1 MTDKAE
7 GQLSGRTATGETE
20 ERGIPL
26 GKVVAQRYRIQ
37 SLIARGGMAAVFLAD
52 DLLLHRQVALKVLVP
67 PNKADIA
74 SFEHRFRREAQAL
87 AQLSHPN
94 IVTLHD
100 FGETKESGYF
110 LAMEYI
116 PGPRMTDLMKD
127 GPMEPIRAIRLVQ
140 QVVLALRYAHKKGV
154 IHRDLKPSN
163 LLVLQAEDGSET
175 MKVVDFGLV
184 KLAEVDQSLTQPGLV
199 LGSPHCMAPEQ
210 VRGQDTD
217 ARTDIYAVGILLFRC
232 ITGTFPFHGD
242 NATATMLA
250 HLHQATPSFFAAAP
264 GILVPEG
271 LEPIVARC
279 LAKDPADRYPDMQG
293 LMDDLIAVAGAG
305 AQMHSV
311 TLVKPM
317 PPGAI
322 QEPAPSSSWSRWVIL
337 GAGLVGL
344 ISVLSAGLVYFAW
357 QQSKLPPLAPSQPVT
372 RPLEPVVPS
381 APETPPAEQPPAEA
395 AVPPATPESPA
406 AQTAPPTP
414 EKPAMSPEKAP
425 DKPAEKPAKA
435 APEKPA
441 ENAGSQTTPGK
452 KEPEKPAEKPPEKKA
467 PEGYMPLPEDF

>member
-1 MTDKAE
+1 
-7 GQLSGRTATGETE
+7 
-20 ERGIPL
+20 
-26 GKVVAQRYRIQ
+26 
-37 SLIARGGMAAVFLAD
+37 MAAVFLAD

-116 PGPRMTDLMKD
+116 PGPRMTDLVKD

-163 LLVLQAEDGSET
+163 LLVLQGEDGSET

-217 ARTDIYAVGILLFRC
+217 ARTDIYAVGVLLFRC
-232 ITGTFPFHGD
+232 ITGVFPFHGD

-250 HLHQATPSFFAAAP
+250 HLHQATPSFFSVAP

-279 LAKDPADRYPDMQG
+279 LCKDPADRYAEMQA
-293 LMDDLIAVAGAG
+293 LMDDLVAVAGAG

-311 TLVKPM
+311 TLVKPT

-322 QEPAPSSSWSRWVIL
+322 EAHAESPSWSRWVIV
-337 GAGLVGL
+337 GAGLFGLLSVLLAGL
-344 ISVLSAGLVYFAW
+344 IYFVW
-357 QQSKLPPLAPSQPVT
+357 QQSTLPPPPPPREPVT
-372 RPLEPVVPS
+372 RPVEPT
-381 APETPPAEQPPAEA
+381 PETPPAEPPPVEA
-395 AVPPATPESPA
+395 AVPP
-406 AQTAPPTP
+406 TAPENPPAETTPP
-414 EKPAMSPEKAP
+414 EKPATSPGKAP
-425 DKPAEKPAKA
+425 EKPAEKPAKPP
-435 APEKPA
+435 PEKPPQG
-441 ENAGSQTTPGK
+441 AGTQSPPEK
-452 KEPEKPAEKPPEKKA
+452 KDPEKPAEKPPEKKA

>member
-7 GQLSGRTATGETE
+7 GQLSGRTATSETE

-116 PGPRMTDLMKD
+116 PGPRMTDLVKD

-163 LLVLQAEDGSET
+163 LLVLQGEDGSET

-199 LGSPHCMAPEQ
+199 LGSPHCMA
-210 VRGQDTD
+210 
-217 ARTDIYAVGILLFRC
+217 
-232 ITGTFPFHGD
+232 
-242 NATATMLA
+242 
-250 HLHQATPSFFAAAP
+250 
-264 GILVPEG
+264 
-271 LEPIVARC
+271 
-279 LAKDPADRYPDMQG
+279 
-293 LMDDLIAVAGAG
+293 
-305 AQMHSV
+305 
-311 TLVKPM
+311 
-317 PPGAI
+317 
-322 QEPAPSSSWSRWVIL
+322 
-337 GAGLVGL
+337 
-344 ISVLSAGLVYFAW
+344 
-357 QQSKLPPLAPSQPVT
+357 
-372 RPLEPVVPS
+372 
-381 APETPPAEQPPAEA
+381 
-395 AVPPATPESPA
+395 
-406 AQTAPPTP
+406 
-414 EKPAMSPEKAP
+414 
-425 DKPAEKPAKA
+425 
-435 APEKPA
+435 
-441 ENAGSQTTPGK
+441 
-452 KEPEKPAEKPPEKKA
+452 
-467 PEGYMPLPEDF
+467 

>member
-7 GQLSGRTATGETE
+7 GQLSGRTATSETE

-100 FGETKESGYF
+100 FGETKEIGYF

-116 PGPRMTDLMKD
+116 PGPRMTDLVKD

-140 QVVLALRYAHKKGV
+140 QVVQALRYAHKKGV

-163 LLVLQAEDGSET
+163 LLVLQGEDGSET

-184 KLAEVDQSLTQPGLV
+184 KLAEMDQSLTQPGLV

-217 ARTDIYAVGILLFRC
+217 ARTDIYALGILLFRA
-232 ITGTFPFHGD
+232 ITGVFPFHGD

-250 HLHQATPSFFAAAP
+250 HLHQATPSFFSAAP

-271 LEPIVARC
+271 LEPIVPRC
-279 LAKDPADRYPDMQG
+279 LSKDPADRYADMQA
-293 LMDDLIAVAGAG
+293 LMDDLVQVAGAG

-317 PPGAI
+317 PPGAT
-322 QEPAPSSSWSRWVIL
+322 QERTETPSWGRWVIL
-337 GAGLVGL
+337 GAGLFGL
-344 ISVLSAGLVYFAW
+344 LSVLAVGMLLFAW
-357 QQSKLPPLAPSQPVT
+357 QKSQSLPPPAPVPNPVVQEAPVTPENVPSTLPTVPGEGEKPAETAPLAPPEQAGG
-372 RPLEPVVPS
+372 
-381 APETPPAEQPPAEA
+381 APEKPPEKPTK
-395 AVPPATPESPA
+395 ATPEK
-406 AQTAPPTP
+406 T
-414 EKPAMSPEKAP
+414 PEKAP
-425 DKPAEKPAKA
+425 EKAGSQT
-435 APEKPA
+435 APEKP
-441 ENAGSQTTPGK
+441 EKPV
-452 KEPEKPAEKPPEKKA
+452 EKPAEKPPEVKKP

>member
-163 LLVLQAEDGSET
+163 LLVLQGEDSSET

-279 LAKDPADRYPDMQG
+279 LAKDPADRYPDMQA
-293 LMDDLIAVAGAG
+293 LMDDLVAVAGAG

-337 GAGLVGL
+337 GAGLFGL
-344 ISVLSAGLVYFAW
+344 LSVLSAGLVYFAW
-357 QQSKLPPLAPSQPVT
+357 QQSKLPPPQPPAQPVSP
-372 RPLEPVVPS
+372 PLEPAVPS
-381 APETPPAEQPPAEA
+381 APEASAQPPAEA
-395 AVPPATPESPA
+395 PAAPATPESPA
-406 AQTAPPTP
+406 AKTAPPPTEKPATAPGKSP
-414 EKPAMSPEKAP
+414 EKPTETPVKAGT
-425 DKPAEKPAKA
+425 EKPPTSPGA
-435 APEKPA
+435 
-441 ENAGSQTTPGK
+441 QTTPEK